1 MLDYINI
8 TKIKVNIT
16 LSVKSLQIFKIKNQE
31 SDRDDCFHYDYII
44 ILFW

>member
-16 LSVKSLQIFKIKNQE
+16 LSVKSLQIFKIEIRNQTGMIA
-31 SDRDDCFHYDYII
+31 FIMII
-44 ILFW
+44 